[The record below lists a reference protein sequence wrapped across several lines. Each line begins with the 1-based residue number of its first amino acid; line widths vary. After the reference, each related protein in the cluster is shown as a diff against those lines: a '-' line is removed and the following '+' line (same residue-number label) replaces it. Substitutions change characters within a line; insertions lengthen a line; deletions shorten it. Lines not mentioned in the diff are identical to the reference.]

1 MVVASWVIGIV
12 QISPMNMHNI
22 HKILKNNKYKSNYI
36 ISRKCHLVI
45 FRLYLIASAG
55 SNHLSIT
62 AYSVN
67 FNLTAAIIHG
77 IIKHTIHKLI
87 IADNKIVHS
96 KYFRIL
102 SRVYALK

>member
-45 FRLYLIASAG
+45 FRLYLIA
-55 SNHLSIT
+55 LSIT